1 MKSFEKNNIYGFRR
15 SKVTKSLCGAIL
27 GATIIFG
34 GNQLAEPVLGSLTD
48 NFISTVHADEIENY
62 AMTYSLPGERPTKTG
77 NFEVTF
83 IEVDSNNKPTLKGY
97 STMDM
102 VHDLYKNKPFE
113 GARRTTHVGAGEYSK
128 GWFLTYNDY
137 DRANPDADKESPR
150 NIFKKG
156 SMFYRGK
163 AKEPF
168 QVVKTDLVVD
178 NANDLNNTGR
188 FIVYVKPTQTAKVTS
203 YAKPV
208 TESNNFSNPSR
219 PNKQSGYTS
228 PEITEYLNTINNPRN
243 SQPINSYRSN
253 GQMTVDFLTLNRN
266 KATGEQVQS
275 GYLTVQYKILSDNGQ
290 TENADVYKVHPV
302 GSGGTTIN
310 VGVTEYTDGW
320 KINDSNLYEAN
331 SVSSKLN
338 IRNQFEYN
346 GKRYELVTAEGIINL
361 NSNEQNKG
369 NYVVYLKEYK
379 NEEKDKQG
387 KHYLE
392 SQEKAKQFE
401 AEKVAKEK
409 AAKVE
414 QERIA
419 KEKAAKAEQERVVKE
434 KAAKAEQERVAK
446 EKAAKTEAE
455 KVAKEKAAKAE
466 SEKVA
471 KEKAAKAEQERIAKE
486 KAAKAEA
493 ERVAKEKAV
502 KAEQERVAKE
512 KAAKAEA
519 ERVAKEKAI
528 KEKEALV
535 EKAIEEVNKSEVMN
549 LVTEKSELKVTRF
562 IDEEGKDLKDPVEGE
577 IKADK
582 YIKNDKG
589 FITHEFD
596 KTETI
601 EGITTHKYKKIVV
614 DKGLPAIKEDE
625 TLDTSKISNS
635 NNAETPSKETKVE
648 NKSETTKEVKSEK
661 ETTVKPET
669 KLEDK
674 SQSVKPDKKVD
685 EDKMANLVD
694 EVNNADEVKNL
705 VAEKDEL
712 KVTKFVTKDGKEIKE
727 AEVGEHKDKEIKDK
741 DGNVYELETTETKD
755 GITTNVYKLK
765 ETTAETNKVTSE
777 ENKETSDNKEVTE
790 GTKSEVKE
798 DVKVEDNKEVKS
810 EKVNESKPSDE
821 VKNLVAEKDELKVT
835 RFVTKD
841 GKEIKDA
848 EVGENKNK
856 EIKDKDGN
864 VYELETTETK
874 DGITTNVYKLKS
886 KKSDED
892 KISDLVDE
900 VNKAD
905 EKDSDATKAL
915 VNKKE
920 ELKVT
925 RFLNDKGKEIKE
937 SVVGENKD
945 KEIKDKDGNVYE
957 LESTDTTDGITTN
970 FYKLKK
976 DKAEEKS
983 DDKKS
988 EKDLKSKE
996 DKKSD
1001 KEIKNETKDL
1011 KSENKP
1017 SNKSNDSNSSS
1028 SKGFTQESGSSTRQ
1042 LPNTNTGNEYGAALA
1057 GASLLTV
1064 GLASIAMRNKK
1075 FRSEK

>member
-1 MKSFEKNNIYGFRR
+1 MKSFEKNNIYGFRK

-113 GARRTTHVGAGEYSK
+113 GARRTTHVGAGKYSK

-137 DRANPDADKESPR
+137 DRANPDADQESPR

-168 QVVKTDLVVD
+168 QVVKTNLVVD
-178 NANDLNNTGR
+178 NENDLSNTGR

-208 TESNNFSNPSR
+208 TESNS
-219 PNKQSGYTS
+219 
-228 PEITEYLNTINNPRN
+228 INNPRN

-387 KHYLE
+387 KYYLE

-401 AEKVAKEK
+401 AERV
-409 AAKVE
+409 
-414 QERIA
+414 A
-419 KEKAAKAEQERVVKE
+419 KEKAAKAEQER
-434 KAAKAEQERVAK
+434 
-446 EKAAKTEAE
+446 
-455 KVAKEKAAKAE
+455 
-466 SEKVA
+466 VA

-486 KAAKAEA
+486 KAAKAE
-493 ERVAKEKAV
+493 
-502 KAEQERVAKE
+502 QERVAKE

-519 ERVAKEKAI
+519 EKVAKEKAAKAEAEKVAKEKAAKAEAERVAKEKAAKAEAEKVAKEKAAKAEAERVAKEKAAKAEAERIAKEKAI

-535 EKAIEEVNKSEVMN
+535 EKAIEEVNKPEIMN
-549 LVTEKSELKVTRF
+549 LVTDKSELKVTRF
-562 IDEEGKDLKDPVEGE
+562 IDEDGKDLKDPVEGE
-577 IKADK
+577 IRADK

-674 SQSVKPDKKVD
+674 SQSVKPDKKAD
-685 EDKMANLVD
+685 EDKMSNLVE
-694 EVNNADEVKNL
+694 EVNNTDEVKNL

-712 KVTKFVTKDGKEIKE
+712 KVTRFVTKDGKEIKE

-741 DGNVYELETTETKD
+741 DGNVYELETTETED
-755 GITTNVYKLK
+755 GIITNVYKLK
-765 ETTAETNKVTSE
+765 ETTTETNKVTSE

-848 EVGENKNK
+848 VIGENKDK

-886 KKSDED
+886 ETKKSDED

-937 SVVGENKD
+937 SVVGENQD

-957 LESTDTTDGITTN
+957 LESIDTADGITTN
-970 FYKLKK
+970 FYKLKE
-976 DKAEEKS
+976 DKTEEKS

-1001 KEIKNETKDL
+1001 KEIKDETKSL
-1011 KSENKP
+1011 NKSENKP
-1017 SNKSNDSNSSS
+1017 TNKSNDSNSSS
-1028 SKGFTQESGSSTRQ
+1028 SKGFSQESGSSTRK
-1042 LPNTNTGNEYGAALA
+1042 LPNTNTGNEYGAELA

>member
-1 MKSFEKNNIYGFRR
+1 MKSFEKNNIYGFRK

-62 AMTYSLPGERPTKTG
+62 AMTYSLPGDKPTKTG

-83 IEVDSNNKPTLKGY
+83 VEVDSNNKPTLKGY

-128 GWFLTYNDY
+128 GWFLTYSDY

-188 FIVYVKPTQTAKVTS
+188 FIVYVKPTQTARVTS

-208 TESNNFSNPSR
+208 TESNS
-219 PNKQSGYTS
+219 
-228 PEITEYLNTINNPRN
+228 INNPRN

-401 AEKVAKEK
+401 AE
-409 AAKVE
+409 
-414 QERIA
+414 
-419 KEKAAKAEQERVVKE
+419 RV
-434 KAAKAEQERVAK
+434 
-446 EKAAKTEAE
+446 
-455 KVAKEKAAKAE
+455 
-466 SEKVA
+466 
-471 KEKAAKAEQERIAKE
+471 AKE

-493 ERVAKEKAV
+493 ERVAKEKAA
-502 KAEQERVAKE
+502 KAEQERIAKE

-535 EKAIEEVNKSEVMN
+535 EKAIEEVNKPEVMN

-562 IDEEGKDLKDPVEGE
+562 IDEDGKDLKEPVEGE

-674 SQSVKPDKKVD
+674 SQSVKPDKKAD

-694 EVNNADEVKNL
+694 EVNNTDEVKNL

-712 KVTKFVTKDGKEIKE
+712 KVTRFVTKDGKEIKE
-727 AEVGEHKDKEIKDK
+727 AEVGKHKDKEIKDK

-777 ENKETSDNKEVTE
+777 ENKEVTE
-790 GTKSEVKE
+790 DSKSEIKEETKSETKENKSEVKE
-798 DVKVEDNKEVKS
+798 DVKVEDNKETS
-810 EKVNESKPSDE
+810 NETKPSDE

-848 EVGENKNK
+848 VVGENKDK
-856 EIKDKDGN
+856 EVKDKDGN
-864 VYELETTETK
+864 VYELETTDTK

-886 KKSDED
+886 ETKKSDED

-915 VNKKE
+915 VNEKE

-970 FYKLKK
+970 FYKLKE
-976 DKAEEKS
+976 DKAEEKTE
-983 DDKKS
+983 DKKS

-996 DKKSD
+996 NKKSD
-1001 KEIKNETKDL
+1001 KEIKDETKSL
-1011 KSENKP
+1011 NKSENKP
-1017 SNKSNDSNSSS
+1017 SNKSNNSNSSS
-1028 SKGFTQESGSSTRQ
+1028 SKGFSQESGSSTRK

>member
-1 MKSFEKNNIYGFRR
+1 MKSFEKNNIYGFRK

-62 AMTYSLPGERPTKTG
+62 AMTYSLPGDKPTKTG

-113 GARRTTHVGAGEYSK
+113 GARRTTHVGAGKYSK

-137 DRANPDADKESPR
+137 DRANPDADQESPR

-168 QVVKTDLVVD
+168 QVVKTNLVVD
-178 NANDLNNTGR
+178 NENDLSNTGR

-208 TESNNFSNPSR
+208 TESNS
-219 PNKQSGYTS
+219 
-228 PEITEYLNTINNPRN
+228 INNPRN

-387 KHYLE
+387 KYYLE

-401 AEKVAKEK
+401 AERV
-409 AAKVE
+409 
-414 QERIA
+414 A
-419 KEKAAKAEQERVVKE
+419 KEKAAKAEQER
-434 KAAKAEQERVAK
+434 
-446 EKAAKTEAE
+446 
-455 KVAKEKAAKAE
+455 
-466 SEKVA
+466 VA

-493 ERVAKEKAV
+493 ERVAKEKA
-502 KAEQERVAKE
+502 
-512 KAAKAEA
+512 AKAEA
-519 ERVAKEKAI
+519 ERIAKEKAI

-535 EKAIEEVNKSEVMN
+535 EKAIEEVNKPEIMN
-549 LVTEKSELKVTRF
+549 LVTDKSELKVTRF
-562 IDEEGKDLKDPVEGE
+562 IDEDGKDLKDPVEGE
-577 IKADK
+577 IRADK

-614 DKGLPAIKEDE
+614 DKGLPSIKEDE

-674 SQSVKPDKKVD
+674 SQSVKPDKKAD
-685 EDKMANLVD
+685 EDKMSNLVD
-694 EVNNADEVKNL
+694 EVNNTDEVKNL

-712 KVTKFVTKDGKEIKE
+712 KVTRFVTKDGKEIKE

-798 DVKVEDNKEVKS
+798 DVKVEDNKETS
-810 EKVNESKPSDE
+810 NETKPSDE

-841 GKEIKDA
+841 GKEIKEA

-886 KKSDED
+886 ESKKSAED

-900 VNKAD
+900 VNKVD

-915 VNKKE
+915 VNEKE

-970 FYKLKK
+970 FYKLKE

-1001 KEIKNETKDL
+1001 KEIKDETKSL
-1011 KSENKP
+1011 NKSENKP

>member
-1 MKSFEKNNIYGFRR
+1 MKSFEKNNIYGFRK

-387 KHYLE
+387 KYYLE

-401 AEKVAKEK
+401 AERV
-409 AAKVE
+409 
-414 QERIA
+414 A
-419 KEKAAKAEQERVVKE
+419 KEKAAKAEAERVAKEKAAKAESERVAKEKAAKAEAERVAKE

-446 EKAAKTEAE
+446 EKAAKAEQERVAKEKAAKAEAE

-466 SEKVA
+466 A
-471 KEKAAKAEQERIAKE
+471 
-486 KAAKAEA
+486 
-493 ERVAKEKAV
+493 
-502 KAEQERVAKE
+502 ERVAKE

-535 EKAIEEVNKSEVMN
+535 EKAIEEVNKPEIMN
-549 LVTEKSELKVTRF
+549 LVTDKSELKVTRF
-562 IDEEGKDLKDPVEGE
+562 IDEDGKDLKDPVEGE

-648 NKSETTKEVKSEK
+648 NKYETTKEVKSEK

-694 EVNNADEVKNL
+694 EVNNVDEVKNL

-810 EKVNESKPSDE
+810 EKVNESKPSNE

-835 RFVTKD
+835 KFVTKD
-841 GKEIKDA
+841 GKEIKEA
-848 EVGENKNK
+848 EVGENKDK
-856 EIKDKDGN
+856 EVKDKDGN
-864 VYELETTETK
+864 VYELETTDTK
-874 DGITTNVYKLKS
+874 DGITTNVYKLKSES

-915 VNKKE
+915 VNEKE

-970 FYKLKK
+970 FYKLKE

-983 DDKKS
+983 DEKKS

>member
-1 MKSFEKNNIYGFRR
+1 MKSFEKNNIYGFRK

-62 AMTYSLPGERPTKTG
+62 AMTYSLPGDKPTKTG

-137 DRANPDADKESPR
+137 DRANPDTDQESPR

-208 TESNNFSNPSR
+208 TESNNFSNQSR

-387 KHYLE
+387 KYYLE

-401 AEKVAKEK
+401 AERVAKEK
-409 AAKVE
+409 AVKAE

-419 KEKAAKAEQERVVKE
+419 KEKAAKAEQDRVAKE

-446 EKAAKTEAE
+446 EKAA
-455 KVAKEKAAKAE
+455 
-466 SEKVA
+466 
-471 KEKAAKAEQERIAKE
+471 
-486 KAAKAEA
+486 
-493 ERVAKEKAV
+493 

-535 EKAIEEVNKSEVMN
+535 EKAIEEVNKSEIMN

-562 IDEEGKDLKDPVEGE
+562 IDEDGKDLKDPVEGE

-601 EGITTHKYKKIVV
+601 EGVTTHKYKKIVV

-648 NKSETTKEVKSEK
+648 NKSETTKEAKSEK

-712 KVTKFVTKDGKEIKE
+712 KVTRFVTKDGKEIKD
-727 AEVGEHKDKEIKDK
+727 AEVGEHKDKEVKDK

-765 ETTAETNKVTSE
+765 ESE
-777 ENKETSDNKEVTE
+777 IKPSVENKETSDNKEVAKE
-790 GTKSEVKE
+790 TKSEVKE
-798 DVKVEDNKEVKS
+798 DTKPEENKEVKP
-810 EKVNESKPSDE
+810 EKETVNESKPSDE

-841 GKEIKDA
+841 GKEIKEA
-848 EVGENKNK
+848 TVGENKDK
-856 EIKDKDGN
+856 EIKDKNGN

-886 KKSDED
+886 ESKKSSED

-915 VNKKE
+915 VNEKE

-937 SVVGENKD
+937 SVVGENQD

-970 FYKLKK
+970 FYKLKE

>member
-1 MKSFEKNNIYGFRR
+1 MKSFEKNNIYGFRK

-62 AMTYSLPGERPTKTG
+62 AMTYSLPGDKPTKTG

-83 IEVDSNNKPTLKGY
+83 VEVDSNNKPTLKGY

-128 GWFLTYNDY
+128 GWFLTYSDY

-188 FIVYVKPTQTAKVTS
+188 FIVYVKPTQTARVTS

-208 TESNNFSNPSR
+208 TESNS
-219 PNKQSGYTS
+219 
-228 PEITEYLNTINNPRN
+228 INNPRN

-387 KHYLE
+387 KYYLE

-401 AEKVAKEK
+401 AE
-409 AAKVE
+409 
-414 QERIA
+414 
-419 KEKAAKAEQERVVKE
+419 RV
-434 KAAKAEQERVAK
+434 
-446 EKAAKTEAE
+446 
-455 KVAKEKAAKAE
+455 
-466 SEKVA
+466 
-471 KEKAAKAEQERIAKE
+471 AKE

-493 ERVAKEKAV
+493 ERVAKEKA
-502 KAEQERVAKE
+502 
-512 KAAKAEA
+512 AKAES

-535 EKAIEEVNKSEVMN
+535 EKAIEEVNKPEIMN
-549 LVTEKSELKVTRF
+549 LVTDKSKLKVTRF
-562 IDEEGKDLKDPVEGE
+562 IDEDGKDLKDPVEGE

-694 EVNNADEVKNL
+694 EVNNVDEVKNL

-777 ENKETSDNKEVTE
+777 ENKEVTE
-790 GTKSEVKE
+790 DSKSETKENKSEVKE
-798 DVKVEDNKEVKS
+798 DVKVEDNKETS
-810 EKVNESKPSDE
+810 NETKPSDE

-848 EVGENKNK
+848 EVGENKDK

-874 DGITTNVYKLKS
+874 DGITTNVYKLKSES

-915 VNKKE
+915 VNEKE

-970 FYKLKK
+970 FYKLKE

-1001 KEIKNETKDL
+1001 KEIKNESKPL
-1011 KSENKP
+1011 NKSENKP

-1028 SKGFTQESGSSTRQ
+1028 SKDFSQESGSSTRQ
-1042 LPNTNTGNEYGAALA
+1042 LPNTNTGNEYSAALA

>member
-1 MKSFEKNNIYGFRR
+1 MKSFEKNNIYGFRK

-62 AMTYSLPGERPTKTG
+62 AMTYSLPGDKPTKTG

-113 GARRTTHVGAGEYSK
+113 GARRTTHVGAGKYSK

-168 QVVKTDLVVD
+168 QVVKTNLVVD
-178 NANDLNNTGR
+178 NENDLSNTGR
-188 FIVYVKPTQTAKVTS
+188 FIVYVKPTQTSRVTS

-208 TESNNFSNPSR
+208 TESNS
-219 PNKQSGYTS
+219 
-228 PEITEYLNTINNPRN
+228 INNPRN

-379 NEEKDKQG
+379 NEEKDKQS
-387 KHYLE
+387 KYYLE

-401 AEKVAKEK
+401 AERVAKEK

-414 QERIA
+414 A
-419 KEKAAKAEQERVVKE
+419 
-434 KAAKAEQERVAK
+434 ERVAK

-455 KVAKEKAAKAE
+455 RVAKEKA
-466 SEKVA
+466 V
-471 KEKAAKAEQERIAKE
+471 
-486 KAAKAEA
+486 KAEA
-493 ERVAKEKAV
+493 ERIAKEKAV
-502 KAEQERVAKE
+502 KAEQERI
-512 KAAKAEA
+512 
-519 ERVAKEKAI
+519 AKEKAI

-535 EKAIEEVNKSEVMN
+535 EKAIEEVNKPEVMN
-549 LVTEKSELKVTRF
+549 LVTEKSELKLTRF
-562 IDEEGKDLKDPVEGE
+562 IDEDGKDLKDPVEGE

-674 SQSVKPDKKVD
+674 SQSVKPDKKAD
-685 EDKMANLVD
+685 EDKMSNLVD
-694 EVNNADEVKNL
+694 EVNNTDEVKNL

-712 KVTKFVTKDGKEIKE
+712 KVTRFVTKDGKEIKE
-727 AEVGEHKDKEIKDK
+727 AEVGEHKNKEIKDK

-810 EKVNESKPSDE
+810 EKVNEFKPSDE

-835 RFVTKD
+835 KFVTKD

-848 EVGENKNK
+848 EVGENKDK

-864 VYELETTETK
+864 VYELETTDTK

-886 KKSDED
+886 ESKKTDED

-937 SVVGENKD
+937 SVVGENQD

-957 LESTDTTDGITTN
+957 LESIDTTDGITTN
-970 FYKLKK
+970 FYKLKE
-976 DKAEEKS
+976 DKTEEKS

-988 EKDLKSKE
+988 EKGLKSKE
-996 DKKSD
+996 NKKSD
-1001 KEIKNETKDL
+1001 KEIKDETKSL
-1011 KSENKP
+1011 NKSENKP
-1017 SNKSNDSNSSS
+1017 TNKSNDSNSSS
-1028 SKGFTQESGSSTRQ
+1028 SKGFSQESGSSTRK

>member
-1 MKSFEKNNIYGFRR
+1 MKSFEKNNIYGFRK

-62 AMTYSLPGERPTKTG
+62 AMTYSLPGDKPTKTG

-137 DRANPDADKESPR
+137 DRANPDADQESPR

-188 FIVYVKPTQTAKVTS
+188 FIVYVKPTQTARVTS

-208 TESNNFSNPSR
+208 TE
-219 PNKQSGYTS
+219 PNS
-228 PEITEYLNTINNPRN
+228 INNPRN

-346 GKRYELVTAEGIINL
+346 GKRYELVTAEGVINL
-361 NSNEQNKG
+361 NSNEENKG
-369 NYVVYLKEYK
+369 DYVVYLKEYK
-379 NEEKDKQG
+379 NEEKDKQS
-387 KHYLE
+387 KYYLE

-401 AEKVAKEK
+401 AE
-409 AAKVE
+409 
-414 QERIA
+414 R
-419 KEKAAKAEQERVVKE
+419 
-434 KAAKAEQERVAK
+434 
-446 EKAAKTEAE
+446 
-455 KVAKEKAAKAE
+455 
-466 SEKVA
+466 VA

-486 KAAKAEA
+486 KAAKAEQERIA
-493 ERVAKEKAV
+493 KEKAAKAEQERVAKEKAAKAEQERIAKEKAAKAEQERV
-502 KAEQERVAKE
+502 AKEKAAKAESERIAKEKAAKAESERIAKEKAAKAEQERVAKE

-519 ERVAKEKAI
+519 ERIAKEKAAKAEAERIAKEKAI

-535 EKAIEEVNKSEVMN
+535 EKAIEEVNKPEVMN

-562 IDEEGKDLKDPVEGE
+562 IDEDGKDLKDPVEGE

-601 EGITTHKYKKIVV
+601 EGVTTHKYKKIVV

-712 KVTKFVTKDGKEIKE
+712 KVTRFVTKDGKEIKD
-727 AEVGEHKDKEIKDK
+727 AEVGEHKDKELKDK

-765 ETTAETNKVTSE
+765 ESE
-777 ENKETSDNKEVTE
+777 IKPSVENKETSDNKELAKE
-790 GTKSEVKE
+790 TKSEVKE
-798 DVKVEDNKEVKS
+798 DTKPEENKEVKP
-810 EKVNESKPSDE
+810 EKETINESKPSDE

-841 GKEIKDA
+841 GKEIKEA
-848 EVGENKNK
+848 TVEENKDK
-856 EIKDKDGN
+856 EIKDKNGN

-886 KKSDED
+886 ESKKSSED

-915 VNKKE
+915 VNEKE

-937 SVVGENKD
+937 SVVGENQD

-957 LESTDTTDGITTN
+957 LESIDTTDGITTN
-970 FYKLKK
+970 FYKLKENK
-976 DKAEEKS
+976 SEEKS
-983 DDKKS
+983 EDKKS

-1001 KEIKNETKDL
+1001 KEIKDETKSL
-1011 KSENKP
+1011 NKSENKP

-1042 LPNTNTGNEYGAALA
+1042 LPNTNTGNEYGVALA
-1057 GASLLTV
+1057 GASLLSV

>member
-1 MKSFEKNNIYGFRR
+1 MKSFEKNNIYGFRK

-62 AMTYSLPGERPTKTG
+62 AMTYSLPGDKPTKTG

-137 DRANPDADKESPR
+137 DRANPDADQESPR

-188 FIVYVKPTQTAKVTS
+188 FIVYVKPTQTARVTS

-208 TESNNFSNPSR
+208 TE
-219 PNKQSGYTS
+219 PNS
-228 PEITEYLNTINNPRN
+228 INNPRN

-346 GKRYELVTAEGIINL
+346 GKRYELVTAEGVINL
-361 NSNEQNKG
+361 NSNEENKG
-369 NYVVYLKEYK
+369 DYVVYLKEYK
-379 NEEKDKQG
+379 NEEKDKQS
-387 KHYLE
+387 KYYLE

-401 AEKVAKEK
+401 AE
-409 AAKVE
+409 
-414 QERIA
+414 R
-419 KEKAAKAEQERVVKE
+419 
-434 KAAKAEQERVAK
+434 
-446 EKAAKTEAE
+446 
-455 KVAKEKAAKAE
+455 
-466 SEKVA
+466 VA

-486 KAAKAEA
+486 KAAKAEQERIA
-493 ERVAKEKAV
+493 KEKAAKAEQERVAKEKAAKAEQERIAKEKAAKAEQERV
-502 KAEQERVAKE
+502 AKEKAAKAESERIAKEKAAKAEQERVAKE

-519 ERVAKEKAI
+519 ERIAKEKAI

-535 EKAIEEVNKSEVMN
+535 EKAIEEVNKPEVMN

-562 IDEEGKDLKDPVEGE
+562 IDEDGKDLKDPVEGE

-601 EGITTHKYKKIVV
+601 EGVTTHKYKKIVV

-712 KVTKFVTKDGKEIKE
+712 KVTRFVTKDGKEIKD
-727 AEVGEHKDKEIKDK
+727 AEVGEHKDKELKDK

-765 ETTAETNKVTSE
+765 ESE
-777 ENKETSDNKEVTE
+777 IKPSVENKETSDNKELAKE
-790 GTKSEVKE
+790 TKSEVKE
-798 DVKVEDNKEVKS
+798 DTKPEENKEVKP
-810 EKVNESKPSDE
+810 EKETINESKPSDE

-841 GKEIKDA
+841 GKEIKEA
-848 EVGENKNK
+848 TVEENKDK
-856 EIKDKDGN
+856 EIKDKNGN

-886 KKSDED
+886 ESKKSSED

-915 VNKKE
+915 VNEKE

-937 SVVGENKD
+937 SVVGENQD

-957 LESTDTTDGITTN
+957 LESIDTTDGITTN
-970 FYKLKK
+970 FYKLKENK
-976 DKAEEKS
+976 SEEKS
-983 DDKKS
+983 EDKKS

-1001 KEIKNETKDL
+1001 KEIKDETKSL
-1011 KSENKP
+1011 NKSENKP

-1042 LPNTNTGNEYGAALA
+1042 LPNTNTGNEYGVALA
-1057 GASLLTV
+1057 GASLLSV

>member
-1 MKSFEKNNIYGFRR
+1 MKSFEKNNIYGFRK

-113 GARRTTHVGAGEYSK
+113 GARRTTHVGAGKYSK

-137 DRANPDADKESPR
+137 DRANPDADQESPR

-168 QVVKTDLVVD
+168 QVVKTNLVVD
-178 NANDLNNTGR
+178 NENDLSNTGR
-188 FIVYVKPTQTAKVTS
+188 FIVYVKPTQTARVTS

-208 TESNNFSNPSR
+208 TESNS
-219 PNKQSGYTS
+219 
-228 PEITEYLNTINNPRN
+228 INNPRN

-361 NSNEQNKG
+361 NSNEENKG

-387 KHYLE
+387 KYYLE

-401 AEKVAKEK
+401 AERV
-409 AAKVE
+409 
-414 QERIA
+414 A
-419 KEKAAKAEQERVVKE
+419 KEKAAKAEQERVTKEKAAKAEAEKVAKEKAVKAEQERVAKE

-446 EKAAKTEAE
+446 EKAA
-455 KVAKEKAAKAE
+455 
-466 SEKVA
+466 
-471 KEKAAKAEQERIAKE
+471 
-486 KAAKAEA
+486 
-493 ERVAKEKAV
+493 

-535 EKAIEEVNKSEVMN
+535 EKAIEEVNKPEIMN
-549 LVTEKSELKVTRF
+549 LVTDKSELKVTRF
-562 IDEEGKDLKDPVEGE
+562 IDEDGKDLKDPVEGE

-674 SQSVKPDKKVD
+674 SQSVKPDKKAD
-685 EDKMANLVD
+685 EDKMSNLVD
-694 EVNNADEVKNL
+694 EVNNTDEVKNL

-712 KVTKFVTKDGKEIKE
+712 KVTRFVTKDGKEIKE

-798 DVKVEDNKEVKS
+798 DVKVEDNKETS
-810 EKVNESKPSDE
+810 NETKPSDE

-841 GKEIKDA
+841 GKEIKEA

-886 KKSDED
+886 ESKKSAED

-900 VNKAD
+900 VNKVD

-915 VNKKE
+915 VNEKE

-970 FYKLKK
+970 FYKLKE

-1001 KEIKNETKDL
+1001 KEIKDETKSL
-1011 KSENKP
+1011 NKSENKP

>member
-1 MKSFEKNNIYGFRR
+1 MKSFEKNNIYGFRK

-62 AMTYSLPGERPTKTG
+62 AMTYSLPGDKPTKTG

-83 IEVDSNNKPTLKGY
+83 VEVDSNNKPTLKGY

-113 GARRTTHVGAGEYSK
+113 EARRTTHVGAGEYSK
-128 GWFLTYNDY
+128 GWFLTYSDY

-188 FIVYVKPTQTAKVTS
+188 FIVYVKPTQTARVTS

-208 TESNNFSNPSR
+208 TESNS
-219 PNKQSGYTS
+219 
-228 PEITEYLNTINNPRN
+228 INNPRN

-302 GSGGTTIN
+302 DSGGTTIN

-401 AEKVAKEK
+401 AE
-409 AAKVE
+409 
-414 QERIA
+414 
-419 KEKAAKAEQERVVKE
+419 RV
-434 KAAKAEQERVAK
+434 
-446 EKAAKTEAE
+446 
-455 KVAKEKAAKAE
+455 
-466 SEKVA
+466 
-471 KEKAAKAEQERIAKE
+471 AKE

-493 ERVAKEKAV
+493 ERVAKEKAAKAEAERV
-502 KAEQERVAKE
+502 AKEKAAKAEQERVAKE

-535 EKAIEEVNKSEVMN
+535 EKAIEEVNKPEVMN

-562 IDEEGKDLKDPVEGE
+562 IDEDGKDLKEPVEGE

-674 SQSVKPDKKVD
+674 SQSVKPDKKAD

-694 EVNNADEVKNL
+694 EVNNTDEVKNL

-712 KVTKFVTKDGKEIKE
+712 KVTRFVTKDGKEIKE
-727 AEVGEHKDKEIKDK
+727 AEVGKHKDKEIKDK

-777 ENKETSDNKEVTE
+777 ENKEVTE
-790 GTKSEVKE
+790 DSKSEIKEETKSETKENKSEVKE
-798 DVKVEDNKEVKS
+798 DVKVEDNKETS
-810 EKVNESKPSDE
+810 NETKPSDE

-841 GKEIKDA
+841 
-848 EVGENKNK
+848 
-856 EIKDKDGN
+856 
-864 VYELETTETK
+864 
-874 DGITTNVYKLKS
+874 
-886 KKSDED
+886 
-892 KISDLVDE
+892 
-900 VNKAD
+900 
-905 EKDSDATKAL
+905 
-915 VNKKE
+915 
-920 ELKVT
+920 
-925 RFLNDKGKEIKE
+925 GKEIKE

-970 FYKLKK
+970 FYKLKE
-976 DKAEEKS
+976 DKAEEKTE
-983 DDKKS
+983 DKKS

-996 DKKSD
+996 NKKSD
-1001 KEIKNETKDL
+1001 KEIKDETKSL
-1011 KSENKP
+1011 NKSENKP
-1017 SNKSNDSNSSS
+1017 SNKSNNSNSSS
-1028 SKGFTQESGSSTRQ
+1028 SKGFSQESGSSTRK

>member
-1 MKSFEKNNIYGFRR
+1 MKSFEKNNIYGFRK

-62 AMTYSLPGERPTKTG
+62 AMTYSLPGDKPTKTG

-83 IEVDSNNKPTLKGY
+83 VEVDSNNKPTLKGY

-128 GWFLTYNDY
+128 GWFLTYSDY

-188 FIVYVKPTQTAKVTS
+188 FIVYVKPTQTARVTS

-208 TESNNFSNPSR
+208 TESNS
-219 PNKQSGYTS
+219 
-228 PEITEYLNTINNPRN
+228 INNPRN

-387 KHYLE
+387 KYYLE

-401 AEKVAKEK
+401 A
-409 AAKVE
+409 
-414 QERIA
+414 
-419 KEKAAKAEQERVVKE
+419 
-434 KAAKAEQERVAK
+434 
-446 EKAAKTEAE
+446 
-455 KVAKEKAAKAE
+455 
-466 SEKVA
+466 EKVA

-486 KAAKAEA
+486 KAAKAEQ
-493 ERVAKEKAV
+493 ERVAKEKAA

-519 ERVAKEKAI
+519 ERVAKEKAAKAEAERIAKEKAI

-535 EKAIEEVNKSEVMN
+535 EKAIEEVNKPEIMN
-549 LVTEKSELKVTRF
+549 LVTDKSELKVTRF
-562 IDEEGKDLKDPVEGE
+562 IDEDGKDLKDPVEGE

-614 DKGLPAIKEDE
+614 DKGLPSIKEDE

-694 EVNNADEVKNL
+694 EVNNVDEVKNL

-712 KVTKFVTKDGKEIKE
+712 KVTRFVTKDGKEIKN
-727 AEVGEHKDKEIKDK
+727 AEVGENKDKEIKDK

-765 ETTAETNKVTSE
+765 SE
-777 ENKETSDNKEVTE
+777 
-790 GTKSEVKE
+790 
-798 DVKVEDNKEVKS
+798 
-810 EKVNESKPSDE
+810 
-821 VKNLVAEKDELKVT
+821 
-835 RFVTKD
+835 
-841 GKEIKDA
+841 
-848 EVGENKNK
+848 
-856 EIKDKDGN
+856 
-864 VYELETTETK
+864 
-874 DGITTNVYKLKS
+874 S

-900 VNKAD
+900 VNKSD

-970 FYKLKK
+970 FYKLKE

-983 DDKKS
+983 DNKKS

-1001 KEIKNETKDL
+1001 KEIKDDTKSLDL

-1017 SNKSNDSNSSS
+1017 SNKSNDSDNSS
-1028 SKGFTQESGSSTRQ
+1028 SKGFTKESGSSTRQ
-1042 LPNTNTGNEYGAALA
+1042 LPNTNTGNEYSAALA

>member
-1 MKSFEKNNIYGFRR
+1 MKSFEKNNIYGFRK

-62 AMTYSLPGERPTKTG
+62 AMTYSLPGDKPTKTG

-83 IEVDSNNKPTLKGY
+83 VEVDSNNKPTLKGY

-113 GARRTTHVGAGEYSK
+113 GARRTTHVGASEYSK
-128 GWFLTYNDY
+128 GWFLTYSDY

-188 FIVYVKPTQTAKVTS
+188 FIVYVKPTQTARVTS

-208 TESNNFSNPSR
+208 TESNS
-219 PNKQSGYTS
+219 
-228 PEITEYLNTINNPRN
+228 INNPRN

-275 GYLTVQYKILSDNGQ
+275 GYLTVQYKILLDDGQ

-379 NEEKDKQG
+379 NEEKDKQS
-387 KHYLE
+387 KYYLE
-392 SQEKAKQFE
+392 SQEKVKQFE
-401 AEKVAKEK
+401 AERVA
-409 AAKVE
+409 
-414 QERIA
+414 
-419 KEKAAKAEQERVVKE
+419 KE

-446 EKAAKTEAE
+446 EKAAK
-455 KVAKEKAAKAE
+455 
-466 SEKVA
+466 
-471 KEKAAKAEQERIAKE
+471 
-486 KAAKAEA
+486 AEA
-493 ERVAKEKAV
+493 ERVAKEKAA
-502 KAEQERVAKE
+502 KAEAERVAKE

-535 EKAIEEVNKSEVMN
+535 EKAIEEVNKPEVMN

-562 IDEEGKDLKDPVEGE
+562 IDEDGKDLKDPVEGE

-589 FITHEFD
+589 FTTHEFD

-661 ETTVKPET
+661 ETTVKSET

-674 SQSVKPDKKVD
+674 SQSVKPDKKAD
-685 EDKMANLVD
+685 EDKMSNLVD
-694 EVNNADEVKNL
+694 EVNNTDEVKNL

-712 KVTKFVTKDGKEIKE
+712 KVARFVTKDGKEIKN
-727 AEVGEHKDKEIKDK
+727 AEVGENKDKEIKDK

-777 ENKETSDNKEVTE
+777 ENKEVTE
-790 GTKSEVKE
+790 DSKSETKENKSEVKE
-798 DVKVEDNKEVKS
+798 DVKVEDNKETS
-810 EKVNESKPSDE
+810 NETKPSDE

-841 GKEIKDA
+841 GKEIKEA

-886 KKSDED
+886 ESKKSAED

-915 VNKKE
+915 VNEKE

-957 LESTDTTDGITTN
+957 LESTDTTDGITSN
-970 FYKLKK
+970 FYKLKE
-976 DKAEEKS
+976 DKVE
-983 DDKKS
+983 DKKS

-1001 KEIKNETKDL
+1001 KEIKDETKPL
-1011 KSENKP
+1011 NKSENKP
-1017 SNKSNDSNSSS
+1017 SNKSNDSNSSY

>member
-1 MKSFEKNNIYGFRR
+1 MKSFEKNNIYGFRK

-62 AMTYSLPGERPTKTG
+62 AMTYSLPGDKPTKTG

-83 IEVDSNNKPTLKGY
+83 VEVDSNNKPTLKGY

-128 GWFLTYNDY
+128 GWFLTYSDY

-188 FIVYVKPTQTAKVTS
+188 FIVYVKPTQTARVTS

-208 TESNNFSNPSR
+208 TESNS
-219 PNKQSGYTS
+219 
-228 PEITEYLNTINNPRN
+228 INNPRN

-387 KHYLE
+387 KYYLE

-409 AAKVE
+409 AAKAE

-419 KEKAAKAEQERVVKE
+419 KEKAVKAEQERVAKE

-446 EKAAKTEAE
+446 EKAA
-455 KVAKEKAAKAE
+455 
-466 SEKVA
+466 
-471 KEKAAKAEQERIAKE
+471 
-486 KAAKAEA
+486 
-493 ERVAKEKAV
+493 

-519 ERVAKEKAI
+519 ERVAKEKAAKAEAERVAKEKAAKAEAERVAKEKAAKAEAERVAKEKAAKAEAERIAKEKAI

-535 EKAIEEVNKSEVMN
+535 EKAIEEVNKPEIMN
-549 LVTEKSELKVTRF
+549 LVTDKSELKVTRF
-562 IDEEGKDLKDPVEGE
+562 IDEDGKDLKDPVEGE

-614 DKGLPAIKEDE
+614 DKGLPSIKEDE

-694 EVNNADEVKNL
+694 EVNNVDEVKNL

-712 KVTKFVTKDGKEIKE
+712 KVTRFVTKDGKEIKD
-727 AEVGEHKDKEIKDK
+727 AEVGEHKDKEIKGK

-798 DVKVEDNKEVKS
+798 DVKVEDNKETS
-810 EKVNESKPSDE
+810 NETKPSDE

-841 GKEIKDA
+841 GKEIKNA
-848 EVGENKNK
+848 EVGENKDK

-886 KKSDED
+886 ESKKSDED

-900 VNKAD
+900 VNKSD

-970 FYKLKK
+970 FYKLKE

-983 DDKKS
+983 DNKKS

>member
-1 MKSFEKNNIYGFRR
+1 MKSFEKNNIYGFRK

-128 GWFLTYNDY
+128 GWFLTYTDY
-137 DRANPDADKESPR
+137 DRANPDADQESPR

-188 FIVYVKPTQTAKVTS
+188 FIVYVKPTQTARVTS

-208 TESNNFSNPSR
+208 TEPNNFSNQSR

-387 KHYLE
+387 KYYLE

-401 AEKVAKEK
+401 AERE
-409 AAKVE
+409 
-414 QERIA
+414 
-419 KEKAAKAEQERVVKE
+419 
-434 KAAKAEQERVAK
+434 
-446 EKAAKTEAE
+446 
-455 KVAKEKAAKAE
+455 
-466 SEKVA
+466 
-471 KEKAAKAEQERIAKE
+471 AKE

-493 ERVAKEKAV
+493 
-502 KAEQERVAKE
+502 ERVAKE

-535 EKAIEEVNKSEVMN
+535 EKAIEEVNKPEVMN

-562 IDEEGKDLKDPVEGE
+562 IDEDGKDLKEPVEGE

-674 SQSVKPDKKVD
+674 SQSVKPDKKAD
-685 EDKMANLVD
+685 EDKMSNLVD
-694 EVNNADEVKNL
+694 EVNNTDEVKNL

-712 KVTKFVTKDGKEIKE
+712 KVTRFVTKDGKEIKE

-777 ENKETSDNKEVTE
+777 ENKETSDNKEVTK

-798 DVKVEDNKEVKS
+798 DVKVEDNKEVKP

-848 EVGENKNK
+848 VVGENKDK
-856 EIKDKDGN
+856 EVKDKDGN
-864 VYELETTETK
+864 VYELETTDTK

-886 KKSDED
+886 ESKKTDED

-915 VNKKE
+915 VNEKE

-970 FYKLKK
+970 FYKLKE
-976 DKAEEKS
+976 DKSEEKS

-1001 KEIKNETKDL
+1001 KEIKNEIKPL
-1011 KSENKP
+1011 NKSENKP

-1028 SKGFTQESGSSTRQ
+1028 SKGFTQESGSSTRK
-1042 LPNTNTGNEYGAALA
+1042 LPNTNTGNEYSAALA

>member
-1 MKSFEKNNIYGFRR
+1 MKSFEKNNIYGFRK

-62 AMTYSLPGERPTKTG
+62 AMTYSLPGDKPTKTG

-83 IEVDSNNKPTLKGY
+83 VEVDSNNKPTLKGY

-128 GWFLTYNDY
+128 GWFLTYSDY

-188 FIVYVKPTQTAKVTS
+188 FIVYVKPTQTARVTS

-208 TESNNFSNPSR
+208 TESNS
-219 PNKQSGYTS
+219 
-228 PEITEYLNTINNPRN
+228 INNPRN

-401 AEKVAKEK
+401 AERV
-409 AAKVE
+409 
-414 QERIA
+414 A
-419 KEKAAKAEQERVVKE
+419 KEKAAKAE
-434 KAAKAEQERVAK
+434 AERVAK
-446 EKAAKTEAE
+446 EKAAKAEAE
-455 KVAKEKAAKAE
+455 R
-466 SEKVA
+466 VA

-493 ERVAKEKAV
+493 ERVAKEKAA

-512 KAAKAEA
+512 KAAKAEQ

-535 EKAIEEVNKSEVMN
+535 EKAIEEVNKPEVMN

-562 IDEEGKDLKDPVEGE
+562 IDEDGKDLKEPVEGE

-674 SQSVKPDKKVD
+674 SQSVKPDKKAD

-694 EVNNADEVKNL
+694 EVNNTDEVKNL

-712 KVTKFVTKDGKEIKE
+712 KVTRFVTKDGKEIKE

-790 GTKSEVKE
+790 GNKSEAKE

-835 RFVTKD
+835 RFITKD

-848 EVGENKNK
+848 EVGENKDK

-886 KKSDED
+886 ETKKSDED

-905 EKDSDATKAL
+905 EKNSDATKSL
-915 VNKKE
+915 VNEKE

-945 KEIKDKDGNVYE
+945 KEIKDKEIKDKDGNVYE

-970 FYKLKK
+970 FYKLKE
-976 DKAEEKS
+976 DKTEEKS

-1001 KEIKNETKDL
+1001 KEIKDETKSLDL

-1017 SNKSNDSNSSS
+1017 SNKSNNSNSSS

>member
-1 MKSFEKNNIYGFRR
+1 MKSFEKNNIYGFRK

-62 AMTYSLPGERPTKTG
+62 AMTYSLPGDKPTKTG

-113 GARRTTHVGAGEYSK
+113 GARRTTHVGAGKYSK

-137 DRANPDADKESPR
+137 DRANPDADQESPR

-168 QVVKTDLVVD
+168 QVVKTDLVV
-178 NANDLNNTGR
+178 NNENDLSNTGR
-188 FIVYVKPTQTAKVTS
+188 FIVYVKPTQTARVTS

-208 TESNNFSNPSR
+208 TESNS
-219 PNKQSGYTS
+219 
-228 PEITEYLNTINNPRN
+228 INNPRN

-379 NEEKDKQG
+379 NEEKDKQS
-387 KHYLE
+387 KYYLE

-401 AEKVAKEK
+401 AERVAKEK
-409 AAKVE
+409 AAKTE
-414 QERIA
+414 A
-419 KEKAAKAEQERVVKE
+419 
-434 KAAKAEQERVAK
+434 ERVAK

-455 KVAKEKAAKAE
+455 RVAKEKAAKTEAERVAKEKAAKAE
-466 SEKVA
+466 A
-471 KEKAAKAEQERIAKE
+471 ERIAKE

-493 ERVAKEKAV
+493 ERI
-502 KAEQERVAKE
+502 
-512 KAAKAEA
+512 
-519 ERVAKEKAI
+519 AKEKAI
-528 KEKEALV
+528 KEQEALV
-535 EKAIEEVNKSEVMN
+535 EKAIEEVNKPEVMN

-562 IDEEGKDLKDPVEGE
+562 IDEDGKDLKDPVEGE

-674 SQSVKPDKKVD
+674 SQSVKPDKKAD

-694 EVNNADEVKNL
+694 EVNNTDEVKNL

-712 KVTKFVTKDGKEIKE
+712 KVTRFVTKDGKEIKE

-798 DVKVEDNKEVKS
+798 DVKVEDNKETS
-810 EKVNESKPSDE
+810 NETKPSDE
-821 VKNLVAEKDELKVT
+821 IKNLVAEKDELKVT

-886 KKSDED
+886 ESKKSAED

-915 VNKKE
+915 VNEKE

-970 FYKLKK
+970 FYKLKE

-1001 KEIKNETKDL
+1001 KEIKDETKPLDL
-1011 KSENKP
+1011 KSDNKP
-1017 SNKSNDSNSSS
+1017 SNKSNDSNNSS
-1028 SKGFTQESGSSTRQ
+1028 SKGFSQESGSSTRQ

>member
-1 MKSFEKNNIYGFRR
+1 MKSFEKNNIYGFRK

-62 AMTYSLPGERPTKTG
+62 AMTYSLPGDKPTKTG

-83 IEVDSNNKPTLKGY
+83 VEVDSNNKPTLKGY

-113 GARRTTHVGAGEYSK
+113 GARRTTHVGASEYSK
-128 GWFLTYNDY
+128 GWFLTYSDY

-188 FIVYVKPTQTAKVTS
+188 FIVYVKPTQTARVTS

-208 TESNNFSNPSR
+208 TESNS
-219 PNKQSGYTS
+219 
-228 PEITEYLNTINNPRN
+228 INNPRN

-266 KATGEQVQS
+266 KTTGEQVQS
-275 GYLTVQYKILSDNGQ
+275 GYLTVQYKILLDDGQ

-387 KHYLE
+387 KYYLE

-401 AEKVAKEK
+401 AERVA
-409 AAKVE
+409 
-414 QERIA
+414 
-419 KEKAAKAEQERVVKE
+419 KE

-446 EKAAKTEAE
+446 EKAAKAEAE

-466 SEKVA
+466 A
-471 KEKAAKAEQERIAKE
+471 
-486 KAAKAEA
+486 
-493 ERVAKEKAV
+493 
-502 KAEQERVAKE
+502 ERVAKE

-535 EKAIEEVNKSEVMN
+535 EKAIEEVNKPEIMN
-549 LVTEKSELKVTRF
+549 LVTDKSELKVTRF
-562 IDEEGKDLKDPVEGE
+562 IDEDGKDLKDPVEGE

-648 NKSETTKEVKSEK
+648 NKYETTKEVKSEK

-694 EVNNADEVKNL
+694 EVNNTDEVKNL

-712 KVTKFVTKDGKEIKE
+712 KVTRFVTKDGKEIKE
-727 AEVGEHKDKEIKDK
+727 AEVGEHKDKGIKDK

-835 RFVTKD
+835 KFVTKD
-841 GKEIKDA
+841 GKEIKEA
-848 EVGENKNK
+848 EVGENKDK
-856 EIKDKDGN
+856 EVKDKDGN
-864 VYELETTETK
+864 VYELETTDTK
-874 DGITTNVYKLKS
+874 DGITTNVYKLKSES

-915 VNKKE
+915 VNEKE

-970 FYKLKK
+970 FYKLKE

-983 DDKKS
+983 DEKKS

>member
-1 MKSFEKNNIYGFRR
+1 MKSFEKNNIYGFRK

-113 GARRTTHVGAGEYSK
+113 GARRTTHVGAGKYSK

-137 DRANPDADKESPR
+137 DRANPDADQESPR

-168 QVVKTDLVVD
+168 QVVKTNLVVD
-178 NANDLNNTGR
+178 NENDLSNTGR

-208 TESNNFSNPSR
+208 TESNS
-219 PNKQSGYTS
+219 
-228 PEITEYLNTINNPRN
+228 INNPRN

-387 KHYLE
+387 KYYLE

-401 AEKVAKEK
+401 AERVA
-409 AAKVE
+409 
-414 QERIA
+414 
-419 KEKAAKAEQERVVKE
+419 KE

-446 EKAAKTEAE
+446 EKAAKAEAE
-455 KVAKEKAAKAE
+455 KV
-466 SEKVA
+466 
-471 KEKAAKAEQERIAKE
+471 AKE

-493 ERVAKEKAV
+493 ERVAKEKA
-502 KAEQERVAKE
+502 
-512 KAAKAEA
+512 AKAEA
-519 ERVAKEKAI
+519 ERIAKEKAI

-535 EKAIEEVNKSEVMN
+535 EKAIEEVNKPEIMN
-549 LVTEKSELKVTRF
+549 LVTDKSELKVTRF
-562 IDEEGKDLKDPVEGE
+562 IDEDGKDLKDPVEGE

-614 DKGLPAIKEDE
+614 DKGLPSIKEDE

-674 SQSVKPDKKVD
+674 SQSVKPDKKAD
-685 EDKMANLVD
+685 EDKMSNLVD
-694 EVNNADEVKNL
+694 EVNNTDEVKNL

-712 KVTKFVTKDGKEIKE
+712 KVTRFVTKDGKEIKE

-798 DVKVEDNKEVKS
+798 DVKVEDNKETS
-810 EKVNESKPSDE
+810 NETKPSDE

-841 GKEIKDA
+841 GKEIKEA

-886 KKSDED
+886 ESKKSAED

-900 VNKAD
+900 VNKVD

-915 VNKKE
+915 VNEKE

-970 FYKLKK
+970 FYKLKE

-1001 KEIKNETKDL
+1001 KEIKDETKSL
-1011 KSENKP
+1011 NKSENKP

>member
-1 MKSFEKNNIYGFRR
+1 MKSFEKNNIYGFRK

-137 DRANPDADKESPR
+137 DRANPDANQESPR

-188 FIVYVKPTQTAKVTS
+188 FIVYVKPTQTARVTS

-208 TESNNFSNPSR
+208 TEPNNFSNQSR

-387 KHYLE
+387 KYYLE

-409 AAKVE
+409 AAK
-414 QERIA
+414 
-419 KEKAAKAEQERVVKE
+419 AEQERVAKE

-446 EKAAKTEAE
+446 EKAAK
-455 KVAKEKAAKAE
+455 
-466 SEKVA
+466 
-471 KEKAAKAEQERIAKE
+471 AEQ
-486 KAAKAEA
+486 
-493 ERVAKEKAV
+493 ERVAKEKAE

-519 ERVAKEKAI
+519 ERVAKEKAAKAEAERVAKEKAAKAEAERIAKEKAI

-535 EKAIEEVNKSEVMN
+535 EKAIEEVNKPEIMN
-549 LVTEKSELKVTRF
+549 LVTDKSELKVTRF
-562 IDEEGKDLKDPVEGE
+562 IDEDGKDLKDPVEGE

-614 DKGLPAIKEDE
+614 DKGLPSIKEDE

-694 EVNNADEVKNL
+694 EVNNVDEVKNL

-712 KVTKFVTKDGKEIKE
+712 KVTRFVTKDGKEIKD
-727 AEVGEHKDKEIKDK
+727 AEVGEHKDKEIKGK

-777 ENKETSDNKEVTE
+777 ENKEVTE
-790 GTKSEVKE
+790 DSKSEIKEETKSETKENKSEVKE
-798 DVKVEDNKEVKS
+798 DVKVEDNKETS
-810 EKVNESKPSDE
+810 NETKPSDE

-848 EVGENKNK
+848 EVGENKDK

-886 KKSDED
+886 ESKKSAED

-905 EKDSDATKAL
+905 EKNSDATKAL
-915 VNKKE
+915 VNEKE

-970 FYKLKK
+970 FYKLKE

-1001 KEIKNETKDL
+1001 KEIKDETKPL
-1011 KSENKP
+1011 NKSENKP
-1017 SNKSNDSNSSS
+1017 SNKSNDSDNSS

-1042 LPNTNTGNEYGAALA
+1042 LPNTNTGNEYGVALA

>member
-1 MKSFEKNNIYGFRR
+1 
-15 SKVTKSLCGAIL
+15 
-27 GATIIFG
+27 
-34 GNQLAEPVLGSLTD
+34 
-48 NFISTVHADEIENY
+48 
-62 AMTYSLPGERPTKTG
+62 
-77 NFEVTF
+77 
-83 IEVDSNNKPTLKGY
+83 
-97 STMDM
+97 
-102 VHDLYKNKPFE
+102 
-113 GARRTTHVGAGEYSK
+113 
-128 GWFLTYNDY
+128 
-137 DRANPDADKESPR
+137 
-150 NIFKKG
+150 
-156 SMFYRGK
+156 
-163 AKEPF
+163 
-168 QVVKTDLVVD
+168 
-178 NANDLNNTGR
+178 
-188 FIVYVKPTQTAKVTS
+188 
-203 YAKPV
+203 
-208 TESNNFSNPSR
+208 
-219 PNKQSGYTS
+219 
-228 PEITEYLNTINNPRN
+228 
-243 SQPINSYRSN
+243 
-253 GQMTVDFLTLNRN
+253 MTVDFLTLNRN

-401 AEKVAKEK
+401 AE
-409 AAKVE
+409 
-414 QERIA
+414 
-419 KEKAAKAEQERVVKE
+419 
-434 KAAKAEQERVAK
+434 RVAK
-446 EKAAKTEAE
+446 EKAA
-455 KVAKEKAAKAE
+455 
-466 SEKVA
+466 
-471 KEKAAKAEQERIAKE
+471 
-486 KAAKAEA
+486 
-493 ERVAKEKAV
+493 

-535 EKAIEEVNKSEVMN
+535 EKAIEEVNKPEVMN

-562 IDEEGKDLKDPVEGE
+562 IDEDGKDLKEPVEGE

-674 SQSVKPDKKVD
+674 SQSVKPDKKAD

-694 EVNNADEVKNL
+694 EVNNTDEVKNL

-712 KVTKFVTKDGKEIKE
+712 KVTRFVTKDGKEIKE
-727 AEVGEHKDKEIKDK
+727 AEVGKHKDKEIKDK

-777 ENKETSDNKEVTE
+777 ENKEVTE
-790 GTKSEVKE
+790 DSKSEIKEETKSETKENKSEVKE
-798 DVKVEDNKEVKS
+798 DVKVEDNKETS
-810 EKVNESKPSDE
+810 NETKPSDE

-841 GKEIKDA
+841 
-848 EVGENKNK
+848 
-856 EIKDKDGN
+856 
-864 VYELETTETK
+864 
-874 DGITTNVYKLKS
+874 
-886 KKSDED
+886 
-892 KISDLVDE
+892 
-900 VNKAD
+900 
-905 EKDSDATKAL
+905 
-915 VNKKE
+915 
-920 ELKVT
+920 
-925 RFLNDKGKEIKE
+925 GKEIKE

-970 FYKLKK
+970 FYKLKE
-976 DKAEEKS
+976 DKAEEKTE
-983 DDKKS
+983 DKKS

-996 DKKSD
+996 NKKSD
-1001 KEIKNETKDL
+1001 KEIKDETKSL
-1011 KSENKP
+1011 NKSENKP
-1017 SNKSNDSNSSS
+1017 SNKSNNSNSSS
-1028 SKGFTQESGSSTRQ
+1028 SKGFSQESGSSTRK

>member
-1 MKSFEKNNIYGFRR
+1 MKSFEKNNIYGFRK

-62 AMTYSLPGERPTKTG
+62 AMTYSLPGDKPTKTG

-83 IEVDSNNKPTLKGY
+83 VEVDSNNKPTLKGY

-113 GARRTTHVGAGEYSK
+113 GARRTTHVGASEYSK
-128 GWFLTYNDY
+128 GWFLTYSDY

-188 FIVYVKPTQTAKVTS
+188 FIVYVKPTQTARVTS

-208 TESNNFSNPSR
+208 TESNS
-219 PNKQSGYTS
+219 
-228 PEITEYLNTINNPRN
+228 INNPRN

-275 GYLTVQYKILSDNGQ
+275 GYLTVQYKILLDDGQ

-387 KHYLE
+387 KYYLE

-401 AEKVAKEK
+401 AERV
-409 AAKVE
+409 
-414 QERIA
+414 A
-419 KEKAAKAEQERVVKE
+419 KEKAAKAEAERVAKEKAAKAESERVAKE

-446 EKAAKTEAE
+446 EKAAKAEQERVAKEKAAKAEAE

-466 SEKVA
+466 A
-471 KEKAAKAEQERIAKE
+471 
-486 KAAKAEA
+486 
-493 ERVAKEKAV
+493 
-502 KAEQERVAKE
+502 ERVAKE

-535 EKAIEEVNKSEVMN
+535 EKAIEEVNKPEIMN
-549 LVTEKSELKVTRF
+549 LVTDKSELKVTRF
-562 IDEEGKDLKDPVEGE
+562 IDEDGKDLKDPVEGE

-648 NKSETTKEVKSEK
+648 NKYETTKEVKSEK

-694 EVNNADEVKNL
+694 EVNNTDEVKNL

-712 KVTKFVTKDGKEIKE
+712 KATRFVTKDGKEIKE

-798 DVKVEDNKEVKS
+798 DVKVEDNKETS
-810 EKVNESKPSDE
+810 NESKPSDE

-835 RFVTKD
+835 KFVTKD
-841 GKEIKDA
+841 GKEIKEA
-848 EVGENKNK
+848 EVGENKDK
-856 EIKDKDGN
+856 EVKDKDGN
-864 VYELETTETK
+864 VYELETTDTK
-874 DGITTNVYKLKS
+874 DGITTNVYKLKSES

-905 EKDSDATKAL
+905 EKNSDATKAL
-915 VNKKE
+915 VNEKE

-970 FYKLKK
+970 FYKLKE

-1001 KEIKNETKDL
+1001 KEIKDETEPLDL

-1028 SKGFTQESGSSTRQ
+1028 SKGFSQESGNSTRQ

-1064 GLASIAMRNKK
+1064 GLASIALRNKK

>member
-1 MKSFEKNNIYGFRR
+1 MKSFEKNNIYGFRK

-62 AMTYSLPGERPTKTG
+62 AMTYSLPGDKPTKTG

-83 IEVDSNNKPTLKGY
+83 VEVDSNNKPTLKGY

-128 GWFLTYNDY
+128 GWFLTYSDY

-188 FIVYVKPTQTAKVTS
+188 FIVYVKPTQTARVTS

-208 TESNNFSNPSR
+208 TESNS
-219 PNKQSGYTS
+219 
-228 PEITEYLNTINNPRN
+228 INNPRN

-387 KHYLE
+387 KYYLE

-401 AEKVAKEK
+401 A
-409 AAKVE
+409 
-414 QERIA
+414 
-419 KEKAAKAEQERVVKE
+419 
-434 KAAKAEQERVAK
+434 
-446 EKAAKTEAE
+446 
-455 KVAKEKAAKAE
+455 
-466 SEKVA
+466 EKVA

-486 KAAKAEA
+486 KAAKAEQ
-493 ERVAKEKAV
+493 ERVAKEKAA

-519 ERVAKEKAI
+519 ERVAKEKAAKAEAERVAKEKAAKAEAERIAKEKAI

-535 EKAIEEVNKSEVMN
+535 EKAIEEVNKPEIMN
-549 LVTEKSELKVTRF
+549 LVTDKSELKVTRF
-562 IDEEGKDLKDPVEGE
+562 IDEDGKDLKDPVEGE

-614 DKGLPAIKEDE
+614 DKGLPSIKEDE

-694 EVNNADEVKNL
+694 EVNNVDEVKNL

-712 KVTKFVTKDGKEIKE
+712 KVTRFVTKDGKEIKD
-727 AEVGEHKDKEIKDK
+727 AEVGEHKDKEIKGK

-798 DVKVEDNKEVKS
+798 DVKVEDNKETS
-810 EKVNESKPSDE
+810 NETKPSDE

-835 RFVTKD
+835 KFVTKD

-848 EVGENKNK
+848 EVGENKDK

-864 VYELETTETK
+864 VYELETTDTK

-886 KKSDED
+886 ESKKTDED

-937 SVVGENKD
+937 SVVGENQD

-957 LESTDTTDGITTN
+957 LESIDTTDGITTN
-970 FYKLKK
+970 FYKLKE
-976 DKAEEKS
+976 DKTEEKS

-996 DKKSD
+996 NKKSD
-1001 KEIKNETKDL
+1001 KEIKDETKSL
-1011 KSENKP
+1011 NKSENKP
-1017 SNKSNDSNSSS
+1017 TNKSNDSNSSS
-1028 SKGFTQESGSSTRQ
+1028 SKGFSQESGSSTRK

>member
-1 MKSFEKNNIYGFRR
+1 MKSFEKNNIYGFRK

-62 AMTYSLPGERPTKTG
+62 AMTYSLPGDKPTKTG

-83 IEVDSNNKPTLKGY
+83 VEVDSNNKPTLKGY

-128 GWFLTYNDY
+128 GWFLTYSDY

-188 FIVYVKPTQTAKVTS
+188 FIVYVKPTQTARVTS

-208 TESNNFSNPSR
+208 TESNS
-219 PNKQSGYTS
+219 
-228 PEITEYLNTINNPRN
+228 INNPRN

-387 KHYLE
+387 KYYLE

-401 AEKVAKEK
+401 A
-409 AAKVE
+409 
-414 QERIA
+414 
-419 KEKAAKAEQERVVKE
+419 
-434 KAAKAEQERVAK
+434 
-446 EKAAKTEAE
+446 
-455 KVAKEKAAKAE
+455 
-466 SEKVA
+466 EKVA

-486 KAAKAEA
+486 KAAKAEQ
-493 ERVAKEKAV
+493 ERVAKEKAA

-519 ERVAKEKAI
+519 ERVAKEKAAKAEAERIAKEKAI

-535 EKAIEEVNKSEVMN
+535 EKAIEEVNKPEIMN
-549 LVTEKSELKVTRF
+549 LVTDKSELKVTRF
-562 IDEEGKDLKDPVEGE
+562 IDEDGKDLKDPVEGE

-614 DKGLPAIKEDE
+614 DKGLPSIKEDE

-694 EVNNADEVKNL
+694 EVNNV
-705 VAEKDEL
+705 
-712 KVTKFVTKDGKEIKE
+712 
-727 AEVGEHKDKEIKDK
+727 
-741 DGNVYELETTETKD
+741 
-755 GITTNVYKLK
+755 
-765 ETTAETNKVTSE
+765 
-777 ENKETSDNKEVTE
+777 
-790 GTKSEVKE
+790 
-798 DVKVEDNKEVKS
+798 
-810 EKVNESKPSDE
+810 DE

-841 GKEIKDA
+841 GKEIKNA
-848 EVGENKNK
+848 EVGENKDK

-864 VYELETTETK
+864 IYELETTETK

-886 KKSDED
+886 ESKKSDED

-900 VNKAD
+900 VNKSD

-970 FYKLKK
+970 FYKLKE

-983 DDKKS
+983 DNKKS

-1001 KEIKNETKDL
+1001 KEIKDDTKSLDL

-1017 SNKSNDSNSSS
+1017 SNKSNDSDNSS
-1028 SKGFTQESGSSTRQ
+1028 SKGFTKESGSSTRQ
-1042 LPNTNTGNEYGAALA
+1042 LPNTNTGNEYSAALA

>member
-1 MKSFEKNNIYGFRR
+1 MKSFEKNNIYGFRK

-137 DRANPDADKESPR
+137 DRANPDADQESPR

-188 FIVYVKPTQTAKVTS
+188 FIVYVKPTQTARVTS

-208 TESNNFSNPSR
+208 TESNA
-219 PNKQSGYTS
+219 
-228 PEITEYLNTINNPRN
+228 INNPRN

-275 GYLTVQYKILSDNGQ
+275 GYLTVQYKILSDDGQ

-379 NEEKDKQG
+379 NEEKDKQS
-387 KHYLE
+387 KYYLE

-401 AEKVAKEK
+401 AERVA
-409 AAKVE
+409 
-414 QERIA
+414 
-419 KEKAAKAEQERVVKE
+419 KE

-446 EKAAKTEAE
+446 EKT
-455 KVAKEKAAKAE
+455 
-466 SEKVA
+466 
-471 KEKAAKAEQERIAKE
+471 AKAEQERI
-486 KAAKAEA
+486 
-493 ERVAKEKAV
+493 
-502 KAEQERVAKE
+502 AKE

-535 EKAIEEVNKSEVMN
+535 EKAIEEVNKPEVMN

-562 IDEEGKDLKDPVEGE
+562 IDEDGKDLKDPVEGE

-625 TLDTSKISNS
+625 TLETSKISNS

-685 EDKMANLVD
+685 EDKISDLVD
-694 EVNNADEVKNL
+694 EVNNVDEVKNL

-712 KVTKFVTKDGKEIKE
+712 KVTRFVTKDGKEIKD

-777 ENKETSDNKEVTE
+777 ENKEVTE
-790 GTKSEVKE
+790 DSKSETKENKSEVKE
-798 DVKVEDNKEVKS
+798 DVKVEDNKETS
-810 EKVNESKPSDE
+810 NETKPSDE

-835 RFVTKD
+835 KFVTKD

-848 EVGENKNK
+848 EVGENKDK

-886 KKSDED
+886 ESKKSDED
-892 KISDLVDE
+892 KMANLVDE

-905 EKDSDATKAL
+905 EKGSDATKAL
-915 VNKKE
+915 VNEKE

-970 FYKLKK
+970 FYKLKE

-1001 KEIKNETKDL
+1001 KEIKDETKPL
-1011 KSENKP
+1011 NKSENKP

>member
-1 MKSFEKNNIYGFRR
+1 MKSFEKNNIYGFRK

-62 AMTYSLPGERPTKTG
+62 AMTYSLPGDKPTKTG

-137 DRANPDADKESPR
+137 DRANPDTDQESPR

-208 TESNNFSNPSR
+208 TESNS
-219 PNKQSGYTS
+219 
-228 PEITEYLNTINNPRN
+228 INNPRN

-387 KHYLE
+387 KYYLE

-401 AEKVAKEK
+401 AERVEKEK
-409 AAKVE
+409 AV
-414 QERIA
+414 
-419 KEKAAKAEQERVVKE
+419 KAEQERI
-434 KAAKAEQERVAK
+434 
-446 EKAAKTEAE
+446 
-455 KVAKEKAAKAE
+455 
-466 SEKVA
+466 A

-486 KAAKAEA
+486 KAAKAEQ
-493 ERVAKEKAV
+493 ERVAKEKAA

-519 ERVAKEKAI
+519 ERIAKEKAI

-535 EKAIEEVNKSEVMN
+535 EKAIEEVNKPEVMN

-562 IDEEGKDLKDPVEGE
+562 IDEDGKDLKDPVEGE

-685 EDKMANLVD
+685 EDKMSNLVD
-694 EVNNADEVKNL
+694 EVNNVDEVKNL

-712 KVTKFVTKDGKEIKE
+712 KVTKFITKDGKEIKD

-765 ETTAETNKVTSE
+765 ETKPSV
-777 ENKETSDNKEVTE
+777 ENKETSENKEVTKE
-790 GTKSEVKE
+790 SESEVKE
-798 DVKVEDNKEVKS
+798 DIKSENNKEVKS
-810 EKVNESKPSDE
+810 VNESKPSDE
-821 VKNLVAEKDELKVT
+821 VKNLLAEKDELKVT

-848 EVGENKNK
+848 VVGENKDK

-864 VYELETTETK
+864 VYELETTDTK

-886 KKSDED
+886 GSKKTDED

-915 VNKKE
+915 VNEKE

-937 SVVGENKD
+937 SVAGENKD

-970 FYKLKK
+970 FYKLKE
-976 DKAEEKS
+976 DKVEEKT

-1001 KEIKNETKDL
+1001 KEIKDETKSLDI

-1017 SNKSNDSNSSS
+1017 SNKSNNSNSSS
-1028 SKGFTQESGSSTRQ
+1028 SKGFTKESGSSTRQ

>member
-1 MKSFEKNNIYGFRR
+1 MKSFEKNNIYGFRK

-62 AMTYSLPGERPTKTG
+62 AMTYSLPGDKPTKTG

-83 IEVDSNNKPTLKGY
+83 VEVDSNNKPTLKGY

-128 GWFLTYNDY
+128 GWFLTYSDY

-188 FIVYVKPTQTAKVTS
+188 FIVYVKPTQTARVTS

-208 TESNNFSNPSR
+208 TESNS
-219 PNKQSGYTS
+219 
-228 PEITEYLNTINNPRN
+228 INNPRN

-387 KHYLE
+387 KYYLE

-401 AEKVAKEK
+401 A
-409 AAKVE
+409 
-414 QERIA
+414 
-419 KEKAAKAEQERVVKE
+419 
-434 KAAKAEQERVAK
+434 
-446 EKAAKTEAE
+446 
-455 KVAKEKAAKAE
+455 
-466 SEKVA
+466 EKVA

-486 KAAKAEA
+486 KAAKAEQ
-493 ERVAKEKAV
+493 ERVAKEKAA

-512 KAAKAEA
+512 KAAKAETERVAKEKAAKAEA
-519 ERVAKEKAI
+519 ERVAKEKAAKAEAERIAKEKAI

-535 EKAIEEVNKSEVMN
+535 EKAIEEVNKPEIMN
-549 LVTEKSELKVTRF
+549 LVTDKSELKVTRF
-562 IDEEGKDLKDPVEGE
+562 IDEDGKDLKDPVEGE

-614 DKGLPAIKEDE
+614 DKGLPSIKEDE

-694 EVNNADEVKNL
+694 EVNNVDEVKNL

-712 KVTKFVTKDGKEIKE
+712 KVTRFVTKDGKEIKD
-727 AEVGEHKDKEIKDK
+727 AEVGEHKDKEIKGK

-798 DVKVEDNKEVKS
+798 DVKVEDNKETS
-810 EKVNESKPSDE
+810 NETKPSDE

-841 GKEIKDA
+841 GKEIKNA
-848 EVGENKNK
+848 EVGENKDK

-886 KKSDED
+886 ESKKSDED

-900 VNKAD
+900 VNKSD

-970 FYKLKK
+970 FYKLKE

-983 DDKKS
+983 DNKKS

-1001 KEIKNETKDL
+1001 KEIKDDTKSLDL

-1017 SNKSNDSNSSS
+1017 SNKSNDSDNSS
-1028 SKGFTQESGSSTRQ
+1028 SKGFTKESGSSTRQ
-1042 LPNTNTGNEYGAALA
+1042 LPNTNTGNEYSAALA

>member
-1 MKSFEKNNIYGFRR
+1 MKSFEKNNIYGFRK

-62 AMTYSLPGERPTKTG
+62 AMTYSLPGDKPTKTG

-113 GARRTTHVGAGEYSK
+113 GARRTTHVGAGKYSK

-168 QVVKTDLVVD
+168 QVVKTNLVVD
-178 NANDLNNTGR
+178 NENDLSNTGR
-188 FIVYVKPTQTAKVTS
+188 FIVYVKPTQTSRVTS

-208 TESNNFSNPSR
+208 TESNS
-219 PNKQSGYTS
+219 
-228 PEITEYLNTINNPRN
+228 INNPRN

-379 NEEKDKQG
+379 NEEKDKQS
-387 KHYLE
+387 KYYLE

-401 AEKVAKEK
+401 AERVAKEK

-414 QERIA
+414 A
-419 KEKAAKAEQERVVKE
+419 
-434 KAAKAEQERVAK
+434 ERVAK

-455 KVAKEKAAKAE
+455 RVAKEKA
-466 SEKVA
+466 V
-471 KEKAAKAEQERIAKE
+471 
-486 KAAKAEA
+486 KAEA
-493 ERVAKEKAV
+493 ERIAKEKAV
-502 KAEQERVAKE
+502 KAEQERI
-512 KAAKAEA
+512 
-519 ERVAKEKAI
+519 AKEKAI

-535 EKAIEEVNKSEVMN
+535 EKAIEEVNKPEVMN
-549 LVTEKSELKVTRF
+549 LVTEKSELKLTRF
-562 IDEEGKDLKDPVEGE
+562 IDEDGKDLKDPVEGE

-674 SQSVKPDKKVD
+674 SQSVKPDKKAD
-685 EDKMANLVD
+685 EDKMSNLVD
-694 EVNNADEVKNL
+694 EVNNTDEVKNL

-712 KVTKFVTKDGKEIKE
+712 KVTRFVTKDGKEIKE
-727 AEVGEHKDKEIKDK
+727 AEVGEHKNKEIKDK

-810 EKVNESKPSDE
+810 EKVNEFKPSDE

-835 RFVTKD
+835 KFVTKD

-848 EVGENKNK
+848 EVGENKDK

-864 VYELETTETK
+864 VYELETTDTK

-886 KKSDED
+886 ESKKTDED

-937 SVVGENKD
+937 SVVGENQD

-957 LESTDTTDGITTN
+957 LESIDTTDGITTN
-970 FYKLKK
+970 FYKLKE
-976 DKAEEKS
+976 DKTEEKS

-996 DKKSD
+996 NKKSD
-1001 KEIKNETKDL
+1001 KEIKDETKSL
-1011 KSENKP
+1011 NKSENKP
-1017 SNKSNDSNSSS
+1017 TNKSNDSNSSS
-1028 SKGFTQESGSSTRQ
+1028 SKGFSQESGSSTRK

>member
-1 MKSFEKNNIYGFRR
+1 MKSFEKNNIYGFRK

-113 GARRTTHVGAGEYSK
+113 GARRTTHVGAGKYSK

-137 DRANPDADKESPR
+137 DRANPDADQESPR

-168 QVVKTDLVVD
+168 QVVKTNLVVD
-178 NANDLNNTGR
+178 NENDLSNTGR

-208 TESNNFSNPSR
+208 TESNS
-219 PNKQSGYTS
+219 
-228 PEITEYLNTINNPRN
+228 INNPRN

-387 KHYLE
+387 KYYLE

-401 AEKVAKEK
+401 AE
-409 AAKVE
+409 
-414 QERIA
+414 
-419 KEKAAKAEQERVVKE
+419 RVVKE
-434 KAAKAEQERVAK
+434 KAAKAEAERV
-446 EKAAKTEAE
+446 
-455 KVAKEKAAKAE
+455 
-466 SEKVA
+466 
-471 KEKAAKAEQERIAKE
+471 AKE

-493 ERVAKEKAV
+493 ERVAKEKAA
-502 KAEQERVAKE
+502 KAEAERVAKEKAAKAEAERVAKE

-535 EKAIEEVNKSEVMN
+535 EKAIEEVNKPEVMN

-562 IDEEGKDLKDPVEGE
+562 IDEDGKDLKEPVEGE

-674 SQSVKPDKKVD
+674 SQSVKPDKKAD
-685 EDKMANLVD
+685 EDKMSNLVD
-694 EVNNADEVKNL
+694 EVNNTDEVKNL

-712 KVTKFVTKDGKEIKE
+712 KVTRFVTKDGKEIKE

-798 DVKVEDNKEVKS
+798 DVKVEDNKETS
-810 EKVNESKPSDE
+810 NETKPSDE

-841 GKEIKDA
+841 GKEIKEA

-886 KKSDED
+886 ESKKSAED

-915 VNKKE
+915 VNEKE

-970 FYKLKK
+970 FYKLKE

-1001 KEIKNETKDL
+1001 KEIKDETKSL
-1011 KSENKP
+1011 NKSENKP
-1017 SNKSNDSNSSS
+1017 TNKSNDSNSSS
-1028 SKGFTQESGSSTRQ
+1028 SKGFSQESGSSTRK

>member
-1 MKSFEKNNIYGFRR
+1 MKSFEKNNIYGFRK

-113 GARRTTHVGAGEYSK
+113 GARRTTHVGAGKYSK

-137 DRANPDADKESPR
+137 DRANPDADQESPR

-168 QVVKTDLVVD
+168 QVVKTNLVVD
-178 NANDLNNTGR
+178 NENDLSNTGR

-208 TESNNFSNPSR
+208 TESNS
-219 PNKQSGYTS
+219 
-228 PEITEYLNTINNPRN
+228 INNPRN

-387 KHYLE
+387 KYYLE

-401 AEKVAKEK
+401 AERVA
-409 AAKVE
+409 
-414 QERIA
+414 
-419 KEKAAKAEQERVVKE
+419 KE

-446 EKAAKTEAE
+446 EKAAKAE
-455 KVAKEKAAKAE
+455 QERVAKEKAAKAE
-466 SEKVA
+466 AERVTKEKAAKAEQERVA
-471 KEKAAKAEQERIAKE
+471 KEKTAKAEQERIAKE
-486 KAAKAEA
+486 KAAKAE
-493 ERVAKEKAV
+493 
-502 KAEQERVAKE
+502 QERIAKE

-535 EKAIEEVNKSEVMN
+535 EKAIEEVNKPEVMN

-562 IDEEGKDLKDPVEGE
+562 IDEDGKDLKDPVEGE

-589 FITHEFD
+589 FTTHEFD

-661 ETTVKPET
+661 ETTVKSET

-674 SQSVKPDKKVD
+674 SQSVKPDKKAD
-685 EDKMANLVD
+685 EDKMSNLVD
-694 EVNNADEVKNL
+694 EVNNTDEVKNL

-712 KVTKFVTKDGKEIKE
+712 KVARFVTKDGKEIKN
-727 AEVGEHKDKEIKDK
+727 AEVGENKDKEIKDK

-777 ENKETSDNKEVTE
+777 ENKEVTE
-790 GTKSEVKE
+790 DSKSETKENKSEVKE
-798 DVKVEDNKEVKS
+798 DVKVEDNKETS
-810 EKVNESKPSDE
+810 NETKPSDE
-821 VKNLVAEKDELKVT
+821 VKNLVAEKDEFKVT

-841 GKEIKDA
+841 GKEIK
-848 EVGENKNK
+848 ESVVGENKDK

-886 KKSDED
+886 ESKKSDED

-905 EKDSDATKAL
+905 EKGSDATKAL
-915 VNKKE
+915 VNEKE

-970 FYKLKK
+970 FYKLKE

-1001 KEIKNETKDL
+1001 KEIKDETKPL
-1011 KSENKP
+1011 NKSENKP

>member
-1 MKSFEKNNIYGFRR
+1 MKSFEKNNIYGFRK

-62 AMTYSLPGERPTKTG
+62 AMTYSLPGDKPTKTG

-83 IEVDSNNKPTLKGY
+83 VEVDSNNKPTLKGY

-128 GWFLTYNDY
+128 GWFLTYSDY

-188 FIVYVKPTQTAKVTS
+188 FIVYVKPTQTARVTS

-208 TESNNFSNPSR
+208 TESNS
-219 PNKQSGYTS
+219 
-228 PEITEYLNTINNPRN
+228 INNPRN

-387 KHYLE
+387 KYYLE

-401 AEKVAKEK
+401 AERVS
-409 AAKVE
+409 
-414 QERIA
+414 
-419 KEKAAKAEQERVVKE
+419 KEKAAKAEQERVAKE

-455 KVAKEKAAKAE
+455 R
-466 SEKVA
+466 VA
-471 KEKAAKAEQERIAKE
+471 KEKAAKAEQERVAKEKAAKAEAEKVAKE

-493 ERVAKEKAV
+493 ERVAKEKA
-502 KAEQERVAKE
+502 
-512 KAAKAEA
+512 AKAET

-535 EKAIEEVNKSEVMN
+535 EKAIEEVNKPEIMN
-549 LVTEKSELKVTRF
+549 LVTDKSELKVTRF
-562 IDEEGKDLKDPVEGE
+562 IDEDGKDLKDPVEGE

-674 SQSVKPDKKVD
+674 SQSVKPDKKAD
-685 EDKMANLVD
+685 EDKMSNLVD
-694 EVNNADEVKNL
+694 EVNNTDEVKNL

-712 KVTKFVTKDGKEIKE
+712 KVTRFVTKDGKEIKE

-841 GKEIKDA
+841 GKEIKEA
-848 EVGENKNK
+848 EVGENKDK
-856 EIKDKDGN
+856 EVKDKDGN
-864 VYELETTETK
+864 VYELETTDTK
-874 DGITTNVYKLKS
+874 DGITTNVYKLKSES

-915 VNKKE
+915 VNEKE

-945 KEIKDKDGNVYE
+945 KEFKDKDGNVYE

-970 FYKLKK
+970 FYKLKE

-983 DDKKS
+983 ADKKS

-1001 KEIKNETKDL
+1001 KEIKNESKPL
-1011 KSENKP
+1011 NKSENKP

-1028 SKGFTQESGSSTRQ
+1028 SKGFSQESGSSTRQ

-1075 FRSEK
+1075 IRSEK

>member
-1 MKSFEKNNIYGFRR
+1 MKSFEKNNIYGFRK

-34 GNQLAEPVLGSLTD
+34 GNQLTEPVLGSLTD
-48 NFISTVHADEIENY
+48 NLISTVHADEIENY

-83 IEVDSNNKPTLKGY
+83 VEVDSNNKPTLKGY

-137 DRANPDADKESPR
+137 DRANPDADQESPR

-156 SMFYRGK
+156 SMFYRGR

-188 FIVYVKPTQTAKVTS
+188 FIVYVKPTQTARVTS

-208 TESNNFSNPSR
+208 TESNNFSNQSR

-275 GYLTVQYKILSDNGQ
+275 GYLTVQYKILSDDGQ

-379 NEEKDKQG
+379 NEEKDKQS
-387 KHYLE
+387 KYYLE

-401 AEKVAKEK
+401 AERVAKEK
-409 AAKVE
+409 AAKAEQERVAKEKTAKAE

-419 KEKAAKAEQERVVKE
+419 KEKAAKAEQER
-434 KAAKAEQERVAK
+434 
-446 EKAAKTEAE
+446 
-455 KVAKEKAAKAE
+455 
-466 SEKVA
+466 
-471 KEKAAKAEQERIAKE
+471 I
-486 KAAKAEA
+486 
-493 ERVAKEKAV
+493 
-502 KAEQERVAKE
+502 AKE

-535 EKAIEEVNKSEVMN
+535 EKAIEEVNKPEVMN

-562 IDEEGKDLKDPVEGE
+562 IDEDGKDLKDPVEGE

-625 TLDTSKISNS
+625 TLETSKISNS

-685 EDKMANLVD
+685 EDKISDLVD
-694 EVNNADEVKNL
+694 EVNNVDEVKNL

-712 KVTKFVTKDGKEIKE
+712 KVTRFVTKDGKEIKD

-777 ENKETSDNKEVTE
+777 ENKEVTE
-790 GTKSEVKE
+790 DSKSETKENKSEVKE
-798 DVKVEDNKEVKS
+798 DVKVEDNKETS
-810 EKVNESKPSDE
+810 NETKPSDE

-848 EVGENKNK
+848 EVGENKDK

-886 KKSDED
+886 ESKKSDED
-892 KISDLVDE
+892 KMANLVDE

-905 EKDSDATKAL
+905 EKGSDATKAL
-915 VNKKE
+915 VNEKE

-970 FYKLKK
+970 FYKLKE

-1001 KEIKNETKDL
+1001 KEIKDETKPL
-1011 KSENKP
+1011 NKSENKP

>member
-1 MKSFEKNNIYGFRR
+1 MKSFDKNNIYGFRK

-62 AMTYSLPGERPTKTG
+62 AMTYSLPGDKPTKTG

-113 GARRTTHVGAGEYSK
+113 GARRTTHVGAGKYSK

-168 QVVKTDLVVD
+168 QVVKTNLVVD
-178 NANDLNNTGR
+178 NENDLSNTGR
-188 FIVYVKPTQTAKVTS
+188 FIVYVKPTQTSRVTS

-208 TESNNFSNPSR
+208 TESNS
-219 PNKQSGYTS
+219 
-228 PEITEYLNTINNPRN
+228 INNPRN

-379 NEEKDKQG
+379 NEEKDKQS
-387 KHYLE
+387 KYYLE

-401 AEKVAKEK
+401 AERVAKEK

-414 QERIA
+414 A
-419 KEKAAKAEQERVVKE
+419 
-434 KAAKAEQERVAK
+434 ERVAK

-455 KVAKEKAAKAE
+455 RVAKEKA
-466 SEKVA
+466 V
-471 KEKAAKAEQERIAKE
+471 
-486 KAAKAEA
+486 KAEA
-493 ERVAKEKAV
+493 ERIAKEKAV
-502 KAEQERVAKE
+502 KAEQERI
-512 KAAKAEA
+512 
-519 ERVAKEKAI
+519 AKEKAI

-535 EKAIEEVNKSEVMN
+535 EKAIEEVNKPEVMN
-549 LVTEKSELKVTRF
+549 LVTEKSELKLTRF
-562 IDEEGKDLKDPVEGE
+562 IDEDGKDLKDPVEGE

-674 SQSVKPDKKVD
+674 SQSVKPDKKAD
-685 EDKMANLVD
+685 EDKMSNLVD
-694 EVNNADEVKNL
+694 EVNNTDEVKNL

-712 KVTKFVTKDGKEIKE
+712 KVTRFVTKDGKEIKE
-727 AEVGEHKDKEIKDK
+727 AEVGEHKNKEIKDK

-810 EKVNESKPSDE
+810 EKVNEFKPSDE

-835 RFVTKD
+835 KFVTKD

-848 EVGENKNK
+848 EVGENKDK

-864 VYELETTETK
+864 VYELETTDTK

-886 KKSDED
+886 ESKKTDED

-925 RFLNDKGKEIKE
+925 RLLNDKGKEIKE
-937 SVVGENKD
+937 SVVGENQD

-957 LESTDTTDGITTN
+957 LESIDTTDGITTN
-970 FYKLKK
+970 FYKLKE
-976 DKAEEKS
+976 DKTEEKS

-996 DKKSD
+996 NKKSD
-1001 KEIKNETKDL
+1001 KEIKDETKSL
-1011 KSENKP
+1011 NKSENKP
-1017 SNKSNDSNSSS
+1017 TNKSNDSNSSS
-1028 SKGFTQESGSSTRQ
+1028 SKGFSQESGSSTRK

>member
-1 MKSFEKNNIYGFRR
+1 MKSFEKNNIYGFRK

-62 AMTYSLPGERPTKTG
+62 AMTYSLPGDKPTKTG

-83 IEVDSNNKPTLKGY
+83 VEVDSNNKPTLKGY

-113 GARRTTHVGAGEYSK
+113 GARRTTHVGASEYSK
-128 GWFLTYNDY
+128 GWFLTYSDY

-188 FIVYVKPTQTAKVTS
+188 FIVYVKPTQTARVTS

-208 TESNNFSNPSR
+208 TESNS
-219 PNKQSGYTS
+219 
-228 PEITEYLNTINNPRN
+228 INNPRN

-275 GYLTVQYKILSDNGQ
+275 GYLTVQYKILLDDGQ

-379 NEEKDKQG
+379 NEEKDKQS
-387 KHYLE
+387 KYYLE
-392 SQEKAKQFE
+392 SQEKVKQFE
-401 AEKVAKEK
+401 AERVA
-409 AAKVE
+409 
-414 QERIA
+414 
-419 KEKAAKAEQERVVKE
+419 KE

-446 EKAAKTEAE
+446 EKAAKAEAE
-455 KVAKEKAAKAE
+455 RVAKEKAAKAE
-466 SEKVA
+466 AERVAKEKAAKAEAERVTKEKAAKAEQERVAKEKTAKAEQERIA

-486 KAAKAEA
+486 KAAKAE
-493 ERVAKEKAV
+493 
-502 KAEQERVAKE
+502 QERIAKE

-535 EKAIEEVNKSEVMN
+535 EKAIEEVNKPEVMN

-562 IDEEGKDLKDPVEGE
+562 IDEDGKDLKDPVEGE

-589 FITHEFD
+589 FTTHEFD

-648 NKSETTKEVKSEK
+648 NKSETTKEIKSEK
-661 ETTVKPET
+661 ETTVKSET

-674 SQSVKPDKKVD
+674 SQSVKPDKKAD
-685 EDKMANLVD
+685 EDKMSNLVD
-694 EVNNADEVKNL
+694 EVNN
-705 VAEKDEL
+705 
-712 KVTKFVTKDGKEIKE
+712 T
-727 AEVGEHKDKEIKDK
+727 
-741 DGNVYELETTETKD
+741 
-755 GITTNVYKLK
+755 
-765 ETTAETNKVTSE
+765 
-777 ENKETSDNKEVTE
+777 
-790 GTKSEVKE
+790 
-798 DVKVEDNKEVKS
+798 
-810 EKVNESKPSDE
+810 DE

-841 GKEIKDA
+841 GKEIKEA

-886 KKSDED
+886 ESKKSAED

-915 VNKKE
+915 VNEKE

-957 LESTDTTDGITTN
+957 LESTDTTDGITSN
-970 FYKLKK
+970 FYKLKE
-976 DKAEEKS
+976 DKVE
-983 DDKKS
+983 DKKS

-1001 KEIKNETKDL
+1001 KEIKDETKPL
-1011 KSENKP
+1011 NKSENKP

>member
-1 MKSFEKNNIYGFRR
+1 MKSFEKNNIYGFRK

-137 DRANPDADKESPR
+137 DRANPDANQESPR

-188 FIVYVKPTQTAKVTS
+188 FIVYVKPTQTARVTS

-208 TESNNFSNPSR
+208 TEPNNFSNQSR

-387 KHYLE
+387 KYYLE

-409 AAKVE
+409 AAK
-414 QERIA
+414 
-419 KEKAAKAEQERVVKE
+419 AEQERVAKE

-446 EKAAKTEAE
+446 EKAAK
-455 KVAKEKAAKAE
+455 
-466 SEKVA
+466 
-471 KEKAAKAEQERIAKE
+471 AEQ
-486 KAAKAEA
+486 
-493 ERVAKEKAV
+493 ERVAKEKAE

-519 ERVAKEKAI
+519 ERVAKEKAAKAEAERIAKEKAI

-535 EKAIEEVNKSEVMN
+535 EKAIEEVNKPEIMN
-549 LVTEKSELKVTRF
+549 LVTDKSELKVTRF
-562 IDEEGKDLKDPVEGE
+562 IDEDGKDLKDPVEGE

-614 DKGLPAIKEDE
+614 DKGLPSIKEDE

-694 EVNNADEVKNL
+694 EVNNVDEVKNL

-712 KVTKFVTKDGKEIKE
+712 KVTRFVTKDGKEIKD
-727 AEVGEHKDKEIKDK
+727 AEVGEHKDKEIKGK

-777 ENKETSDNKEVTE
+777 ENKEVTE
-790 GTKSEVKE
+790 DSKSEIKEETKSETKENKSEVKE
-798 DVKVEDNKEVKS
+798 DVKVEDNKETS
-810 EKVNESKPSDE
+810 NETKPSDE

-848 EVGENKNK
+848 EVGENKDK

-886 KKSDED
+886 ESKKSAED

-905 EKDSDATKAL
+905 EKNSDATKAL
-915 VNKKE
+915 VNEKE

-970 FYKLKK
+970 FYKLKE

-1001 KEIKNETKDL
+1001 KEIKDETKPL
-1011 KSENKP
+1011 NKSENKP
-1017 SNKSNDSNSSS
+1017 SNKSNDSDNSS

-1042 LPNTNTGNEYGAALA
+1042 LPNTNTGNEYGVALA

>member
-1 MKSFEKNNIYGFRR
+1 MKSFEKNNIYGFRK

-34 GNQLAEPVLGSLTD
+34 GNQLTEPVLGSLTD
-48 NFISTVHADEIENY
+48 NLISTVHADEIENY

-83 IEVDSNNKPTLKGY
+83 VEVDSNNKPTLKGY

-137 DRANPDADKESPR
+137 DRANPDADQESPR

-156 SMFYRGK
+156 SMFYRGR

-188 FIVYVKPTQTAKVTS
+188 FIVYVKPTQTARVTS

-208 TESNNFSNPSR
+208 TESNNFSNQSR

-275 GYLTVQYKILSDNGQ
+275 GYLTVQYKILSDDGQ

-379 NEEKDKQG
+379 NEEKDKQS
-387 KHYLE
+387 KYYLE

-401 AEKVAKEK
+401 AERVA
-409 AAKVE
+409 
-414 QERIA
+414 
-419 KEKAAKAEQERVVKE
+419 KE

-446 EKAAKTEAE
+446 EKAAKAEAE
-455 KVAKEKAAKAE
+455 RVAKEKSAKAEAERVAKEKAAKAE
-466 SEKVA
+466 AERVTKEKAAKAEQERVA
-471 KEKAAKAEQERIAKE
+471 KEKTAKAEQERIAKE
-486 KAAKAEA
+486 KAAKAE
-493 ERVAKEKAV
+493 
-502 KAEQERVAKE
+502 QERIAKE

-535 EKAIEEVNKSEVMN
+535 EKAIEEVNKPEVMN

-562 IDEEGKDLKDPVEGE
+562 IDEDGKDLKDPVEGE

-625 TLDTSKISNS
+625 TLETSKISNS

-685 EDKMANLVD
+685 EDKISDLVD
-694 EVNNADEVKNL
+694 EVNNVDEVKNL

-712 KVTKFVTKDGKEIKE
+712 KVTRFVTKDGKEIKD

-777 ENKETSDNKEVTE
+777 ENKEVTE
-790 GTKSEVKE
+790 DSKSETKENKSEVKE
-798 DVKVEDNKEVKS
+798 DVKVEDNKETS
-810 EKVNESKPSDE
+810 NETKPSDE

-835 RFVTKD
+835 KFVTKD

-848 EVGENKNK
+848 EVGENKDK

-886 KKSDED
+886 ESKKSDED
-892 KISDLVDE
+892 KMANLVDE

-905 EKDSDATKAL
+905 EKGSDATKAL
-915 VNKKE
+915 VNEKE

-925 RFLNDKGKEIKE
+925 RFLNDKGKKIKE

-970 FYKLKK
+970 FYKLKE

-1001 KEIKNETKDL
+1001 KEIKDETKPL
-1011 KSENKP
+1011 NKSENKP

>member
-1 MKSFEKNNIYGFRR
+1 MKSFEKNNIYGFRK

-113 GARRTTHVGAGEYSK
+113 GARRTTHVGAGKYSK

-137 DRANPDADKESPR
+137 DRANPDADQESPR

-168 QVVKTDLVVD
+168 QVVKTNLVVD
-178 NANDLNNTGR
+178 NENDLSNTGR

-208 TESNNFSNPSR
+208 TESNS
-219 PNKQSGYTS
+219 
-228 PEITEYLNTINNPRN
+228 INNPRN

-387 KHYLE
+387 KYYLE

-401 AEKVAKEK
+401 AERV
-409 AAKVE
+409 
-414 QERIA
+414 A
-419 KEKAAKAEQERVVKE
+419 KEKAAKAEQER
-434 KAAKAEQERVAK
+434 
-446 EKAAKTEAE
+446 
-455 KVAKEKAAKAE
+455 
-466 SEKVA
+466 VA

-493 ERVAKEKAV
+493 EKVAKEKAAKAEAERVAKEKAA
-502 KAEQERVAKE
+502 KAEAERVAKE

-562 IDEEGKDLKDPVEGE
+562 IDEDGKDLKDPVEGE

-712 KVTKFVTKDGKEIKE
+712 KVTKFVTKDGNEIKE

-765 ETTAETNKVTSE
+765 ETTAEPNKVT
-777 ENKETSDNKEVTE
+777 
-790 GTKSEVKE
+790 
-798 DVKVEDNKEVKS
+798 
-810 EKVNESKPSDE
+810 
-821 VKNLVAEKDELKVT
+821 
-835 RFVTKD
+835 
-841 GKEIKDA
+841 
-848 EVGENKNK
+848 
-856 EIKDKDGN
+856 
-864 VYELETTETK
+864 
-874 DGITTNVYKLKS
+874 
-886 KKSDED
+886 
-892 KISDLVDE
+892 
-900 VNKAD
+900 
-905 EKDSDATKAL
+905 
-915 VNKKE
+915 
-920 ELKVT
+920 
-925 RFLNDKGKEIKE
+925 
-937 SVVGENKD
+937 
-945 KEIKDKDGNVYE
+945 
-957 LESTDTTDGITTN
+957 
-970 FYKLKK
+970 
-976 DKAEEKS
+976 
-983 DDKKS
+983 
-988 EKDLKSKE
+988 
-996 DKKSD
+996 
-1001 KEIKNETKDL
+1001 
-1011 KSENKP
+1011 
-1017 SNKSNDSNSSS
+1017 
-1028 SKGFTQESGSSTRQ
+1028 
-1042 LPNTNTGNEYGAALA
+1042 
-1057 GASLLTV
+1057 
-1064 GLASIAMRNKK
+1064 
-1075 FRSEK
+1075 